1 MTLIIFYFLFF
12 IFEHLNLKHR
22 RIDFSRSFVQSL
34 IVIQNADA
42 GGKVKYIVDAASQS
56 TDGSS
61 TDPYLALEQV
71 GFWLA
76 CILGLACLFNLCAWM
91 FVRCCEGEIPGVLYV
106 PRLQL
111 IILMLSLSGLTY
123 AGALLFSGGY
133 GLVPMCVG
141 IAVVVIV
148 PVLFLLAAYIGIQ
161 AALYRKR
168 KAVYLLS
175 SRSTTSQ
182 DENPEHSKWDM
193 RVVAGWMGMS
203 LNRGKWRPSDPSR
216 KNEFV
221 FRWGPLFED
230 CRGPMYQ
237 RRKNSSSN
245 GNMTLRHRHTPSD
258 HSDHS
263 SQSGQPYRDNIGEIS
278 LGRSSTSR
286 RKVGPLE
293 EKPLGKICGH
303 TMRRSSFQA
312 FGVVISFARMVA
324 YALAIGGLGTW
335 PAAQT
340 GTCLGIAVAY
350 LIYLRFT
357 VPYSRRDEMAL
368 EYWIALLDIILFTLL
383 LVLST
388 AVGDTDFNS
397 MDDLGIGLI
406 VIQCLGF
413 ASYLINRCLII
424 VHAFSEVV
432 CPACS
437 CGAPSP
443 RKSRR
448 SRSSRSRSGLSR
460 SESMNYSMSDVGTQQ
475 SYSTDAKSYYL
486 GENGII
492 QLDANAKEIDSA
504 SCSDPGGAPAG
515 ATAAGAAYL
524 APQQVQDMAHAQ
536 QLAVDGRS
544 TSRSKRLGGPG
555 MFPSIAE
562 ETDSQVGSPV
572 GMTNTS
578 SQHSKTFQPDSPLG
592 RTVPVEANAKAERTS
607 QLRAISSLKGSPQND
622 STPVA
627 AVPAGAVAN
636 DNGQNAVFDK
646 FWKSL

>member
-1 MTLIIFYFLFF
+1 
-12 IFEHLNLKHR
+12 
-22 RIDFSRSFVQSL
+22 
-34 IVIQNADA
+34 
-42 GGKVKYIVDAASQS
+42 
-56 TDGSS
+56 
-61 TDPYLALEQV
+61 
-71 GFWLA
+71 
-76 CILGLACLFNLCAWM
+76 
-91 FVRCCEGEIPGVLYV
+91 
-106 PRLQL
+106 
-111 IILMLSLSGLTY
+111 
-123 AGALLFSGGY
+123 
-133 GLVPMCVG
+133 
-141 IAVVVIV
+141 
-148 PVLFLLAAYIGIQ
+148 
-161 AALYRKR
+161 
-168 KAVYLLS
+168 
-175 SRSTTSQ
+175 
-182 DENPEHSKWDM
+182 
-193 RVVAGWMGMS
+193 
-203 LNRGKWRPSDPSR
+203 
-216 KNEFV
+216 
-221 FRWGPLFED
+221 
-230 CRGPMYQ
+230 
-237 RRKNSSSN
+237 
-245 GNMTLRHRHTPSD
+245 
-258 HSDHS
+258 
-263 SQSGQPYRDNIGEIS
+263 
-278 LGRSSTSR
+278 
-286 RKVGPLE
+286 
-293 EKPLGKICGH
+293 
-303 TMRRSSFQA
+303 
-312 FGVVISFARMVA
+312 MVA

-544 TSRSKRLGGPG
+544 ISV
-555 MFPSIAE
+555 MNAE
-562 ETDSQVGSPV
+562 IST
-572 GMTNTS
+572 
-578 SQHSKTFQPDSPLG
+578 
-592 RTVPVEANAKAERTS
+592 
-607 QLRAISSLKGSPQND
+607 RAI
-622 STPVA
+622 
-627 AVPAGAVAN
+627 
-636 DNGQNAVFDK
+636 VF
-646 FWKSL
+646 